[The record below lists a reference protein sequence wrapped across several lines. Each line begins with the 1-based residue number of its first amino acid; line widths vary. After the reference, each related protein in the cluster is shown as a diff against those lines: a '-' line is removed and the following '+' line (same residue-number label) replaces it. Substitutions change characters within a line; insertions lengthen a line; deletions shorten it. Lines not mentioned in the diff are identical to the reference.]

1 VNVSQ
6 QPNRTSGG
14 TPPLPYWD
22 EYLATILRP
31 RVERIAQ
38 GLASKVEKSA
48 MDALARRIAEEQPNF
63 PGGPEAVEQ
72 ILRETLGL
80 RFRVTLEPVFGS
92 QGGEA
97 AVNDGDA
104 FPVEGMNELR
114 EEPGVSPGEIV
125 DAETGQVV
133 LDHESVI
140 QRRPFD
146 NPLARAVGIRKDRGR

>member
-1 VNVSQ
+1 VSQ
-6 QPNRTSGG
+6 NTNKAPGAPGG
-14 TPPLPYWD
+14 NPPLPYWD

-63 PGGPEAVEQ
+63 PGGPDAIEQ
-72 ILRETLGL
+72 VLRDTLGL
-80 RFRVTLEPVFGS
+80 RFQVTLEPIFGDHR
-92 QGGEA
+92 GEA
-97 AVNDGDA
+97 AVNDG
-104 FPVEGMNELR
+104 EGFL
-114 EEPGVSPGEIV
+114 GEDVNLAADDEIIDPAV
-125 DAETGQVV
+125 GDVIDGH
-133 LDHESVI
+133 DSVI

>member
-1 VNVSQ
+1 MDQHKS
-6 QPNRTSGG
+6 
-14 TPPLPYWD
+14 PPLPYWD

-63 PGGPEAVEQ
+63 PGGPEAIEQ
-72 ILRETLGL
+72 VLRETLGL
-80 RFRVTLEPVFGS
+80 RFHVTLEPRFGAG
-92 QGGEA
+92 GGEA
-97 AVNDGDA
+97 AVTDGDA
-104 FPVEGMNELR
+104 FPADV
-114 EEPGVSPGEIV
+114 I
-125 DAETGQVV
+125 DATPVQDDHPDVIDADSVV
-133 LDHESVI
+133 